1 MQEDRFEENLNEGGN
16 LAVIEKQNVIT
27 ISYSWEVEEVAL
39 LLVQQDQNIGEG
51 ERDNSVWV
59 QQNLVKLSKLLGL
72 ISKDMRNCSY
82 RKVWKEMTDIRGLV
96 EGPWADCGDFNTT
109 RFISEKRNARRRNLG
124 MVEFSDIKNDL
135 KLIDLSLQDGRYT

>member
-39 LLVQQDQNIGEG
+39 LLVQQYQSIGEG

-82 RKVWKEMTDIRGLV
+82 RLI
-96 EGPWADCGDFNTT
+96 A
-109 RFISEKRNARRRNLG
+109 AG
-124 MVEFSDIKNDL
+124 MQE
-135 KLIDLSLQDGRYT
+135 RYR